1 LGFVHR
7 KSVKM
12 KKDGVKRGR
21 KRGAARK
28 ERGRVAESPAQ
39 PAVHAHRAHTQREK
53 ELRKHLDER
62 LRALYQRVMLIE
74 HELRELDR
82 RFYRVCIFG
91 SARMKPETESYQQVF
106 TLARFMAWEGID
118 VLTGGGPGLM
128 EAANRG
134 AKLGQQEKKTK
145 SLSFG
150 LSIELD
156 FEPTPNLHLDV
167 KRHHHKFS
175 SRLDDFMR
183 LSHSI
188 VVTPGGIGTL
198 LELYFS
204 WQLLQVRHLEERPI
218 ILLDRKFWNG
228 LLDWMRAQPLA
239 RGLMSSGDFR
249 FLSVVDTPEEAFEI
263 LSKHHKE
270 FLKKRATE
278 LAAPRP

>member
-1 LGFVHR
+1 
-7 KSVKM
+7 M
-12 KKDGVKRGR
+12 KKEGVKRRGR
-21 KRGAARK
+21 RGGAGRARK
-28 ERGRVAESPAQ
+28 ERSLESSASGSPV
-39 PAVHAHRAHTQREK
+39 VHEHRAHTQREK

-74 HELRELDR
+74 HEPRELDR

-278 LAAPRP
+278 LTAARP